1 MVFKN
6 ISVCFVWRG
15 GGLVVL
21 EVVEVSVVVLDGGPF
36 RLRRLRK
43 PEIDENRFLQIFLSD
58 RSIYLFFFWFQGVV
72 GGPNYV
78 PGRRQGQGT
87 IDRLRHPTISTG
99 TSVVVKYIYK
109 ATSIGAFCLV
119 SFFSPKDVATKYILL
134 YRYYVQM

>member
-43 PEIDENRFLQIFLSD
+43 PEINENRFLQIFFVRPVD
-58 RSIYLFFFWFQGVV
+58 LFIFFLVS
-72 GGPNYV
+72 
-78 PGRRQGQGT
+78 GRRRWT
-87 IDRLRHPTISTG
+87 KLCPWTST
-99 TSVVVKYIYK
+99 
-109 ATSIGAFCLV
+109 
-119 SFFSPKDVATKYILL
+119 
-134 YRYYVQM
+134 

>member
-58 RSIYLFFFWFQGVV
+58 RSIYLFFFGFRASSVDQIMSLDVDKV
-72 GGPNYV
+72 
-78 PGRRQGQGT
+78 RGQ
-87 IDRLRHPTISTG
+87 STG
-99 TSVVVKYIYK
+99 F
-109 ATSIGAFCLV
+109 AT
-119 SFFSPKDVATKYILL
+119 LL
-134 YRYYVQM
+134 YRQVLV